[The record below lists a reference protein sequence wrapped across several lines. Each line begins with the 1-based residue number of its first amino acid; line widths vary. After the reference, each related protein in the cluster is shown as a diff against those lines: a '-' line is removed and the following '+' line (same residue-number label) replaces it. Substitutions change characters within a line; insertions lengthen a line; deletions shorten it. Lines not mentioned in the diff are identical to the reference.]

1 MSWSNTV
8 VKSSLTIALALSIV
22 AHAEKSHQQK
32 WEESLGKQMSVKCYV
47 EYLGGGNDIRFVI
60 GGFKKPN
67 EAKAMLNKL
76 KVKNSN
82 EKKIAKIK
90 ECTEVKDDFKSAQA
104 NHLFSQ
110 TAR

>member
-1 MSWSNTV
+1 MSWSYILI
-8 VKSSLTIALALSIV
+8 KSSLTIALAISLE

-32 WEESLGKQMSVKCYV
+32 WEESLGKQMYVKCYV
-47 EYLGGGNDIRFVI
+47 EYFGGGNDIRFVI

-67 EAKAMLNKL
+67 EAKRVINKL
-76 KVKNSN
+76 KVKNKN

-90 ECTEVKDDFKSAQA
+90 ECTEMNDKFKSAQA